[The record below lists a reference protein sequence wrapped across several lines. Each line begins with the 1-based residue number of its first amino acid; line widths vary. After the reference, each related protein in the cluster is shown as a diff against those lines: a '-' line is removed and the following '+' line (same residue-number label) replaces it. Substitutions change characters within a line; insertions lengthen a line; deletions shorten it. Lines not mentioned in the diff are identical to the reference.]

1 MLGTL
6 SRSIPVST
14 HSRSEFID
22 ITAAVDDFVKS
33 SKVKSGLCHIFA
45 PHTTAAV
52 MINENADPSVR
63 SDILR
68 WLEKYVPAGAGY
80 AHAEGNADSHIKS
93 TLVGPEKTVPIE
105 NGELKLGSWQGIF
118 FCEFDGPRP
127 RKVIVTVSER

>member
-1 MLGTL
+1 MLGTM

-14 HSRSEFID
+14 RSRSEFID
-22 ITAAVDDFVKS
+22 ITATVDDFVKS
-33 SKVKSGLCHIFA
+33 SKVKSGLCHIFV

-68 WLEKYVPAGAGY
+68 WLDRHVPANGDY
-80 AHAEGNADSHIKS
+80 AHSEGNADSHIKS
-93 TLVGPEKTVPIE
+93 MLVGPGKTVPVE
-105 NGELKLGSWQGIF
+105 NGELKLGSWQGIY